1 MARPERRLGHP
12 VQVGVETQVL
22 LPGQV
27 VVQGGVLE
35 HQADVAAHGV
45 AFLCDIVACHPGGTR
60 GGIRQGAR
68 ELDRGGLA
76 GAVRA
81 EKPERLPGFDFEVDA
96 ADGIDLAV
104 LLGQRADRDSCR
116 HTYASCP
123 ASSSSAARIRYRA
136 LRVSA
141 KILLACWTWAGEP
154 AWPTSTAALATRRA
168 RLCIWTAASSTLP
181 VTASQDALSSSAW
194 AWT

>member
-1 MARPERRLGHP
+1 MARVERRIGNP

-22 LPGQV
+22 LRCQV

-60 GGIRQGAR
+60 GGIRQGAQD
-68 ELDRGGLA
+68 LDRGGLA

-104 LLGQRADRDSCR
+104 LLGQRADRASCR

-123 ASSSSAARIRYRA
+123 ASSSSAARIRYSA

-141 KILLACWTWAGEP
+141 KTFLACSTWAGEP
-154 AWPTSTAALATRRA
+154 AWATCTRPIA
-168 RLCIWTAASSTLP
+168 P
-181 VTASQDALSSSAW
+181 
-194 AWT
+194 